1 MLKFTSE
8 ADLLRLNPADPAYCI
23 IAEFVQRLITEAKK
37 SEFGYSPEADGYLVL
52 LDQDDTERPLT
63 EIWGNDAYSL
73 IDVPWEGIHRDDSGE
88 FFICVFLANNQWGLV
103 AILPDQDWL
112 YGELR
117 ECIEAHLD
125 E

>member
-8 ADLLRLNPADPAYCI
+8 ADLLRLNPANPAYQI
-23 IAEFVQRLITEAKK
+23 IEKFVQRLVIEAKK
-37 SEFGYSPEADGYLVL
+37 SEFGYSPDADGYLVL
-52 LDQDDTERPLT
+52 LGQDDIDRPLT
-63 EIWGNDAYSL
+63 EIWGDDAYSL
-73 IDVPWEGIHRDDSGE
+73 IDVPWEGISRDESGE

-103 AILPDQDWL
+103 AILPDRDWL

-117 ECIEAHLD
+117 ESIVAHIY

>member
-8 ADLLRLNPADPAYCI
+8 ADLLRLNPDDPAYAI
-23 IAEFVQRLITEAKK
+23 IEEFVRRLITEPKK

-52 LDQDDTERPLT
+52 LDRDDIDRPLT
-63 EIWGNDAYSL
+63 EIWGDDAYSL
-73 IDVPWEGIHRDDSGE
+73 IDVPWEQISKDESGK

-103 AILPDQDWL
+103 AILPDRDWL
-112 YGELR
+112 TGQLR
-117 ECIEAHLD
+117 ASIESQLD

>member
-8 ADLLRLNPADPAYCI
+8 ADLLHLNPDDPAHTVI
-23 IAEFVQRLITEAKK
+23 EELVQRLFKK

-52 LDQDDTERPLT
+52 LDQDDVDRPLT
-63 EIWGNDAYSL
+63 EIWGDDAYSL
-73 IDVPWEGIHRDDSGE
+73 IDVPWEGVHKDESGE

-103 AILPDQDWL
+103 AILPDRDWV

-117 ECIEAHLD
+117 DSIECHLD